1 MNKKLSVKVLL
12 WNCIFLALV
21 FLMFD
26 YYTWTSSSLFQ
37 TFWQHIDELILL
49 GLFAYTV
56 LNIRILINKDFLLLI
71 VWVFFLAIGGISSAI
86 YGYQSVVPTF
96 SDFFFAVNRF
106 MVGYWALVIYCDKK
120 KCNISQALLP
130 VAKFVVLL
138 LFVLAVHDIFMTP
151 FFPKG
156 DFRYVTETIMLMY
169 QHQTFLSSAG
179 IALLIFLGYCNKK
192 NDLLAYMLMISFVVL
207 MAFRGKGVAFL
218 VVYWGIYICVLIFKD
233 VKLLPLVTV
242 GGILAVFAGFKQFMT
257 YYGNNNQPR
266 AIMFRDSIQLMLE
279 HFPFGT
285 GYATYGSIMA
295 TNYYSVLYRKLG
307 YNNYYGLSEAYSS
320 YLTDGFWP
328 SVLGQF
334 GFVGTILFLFVVGIY
349 IKKSVDVFVINR
361 RKGVAMLAIMIY
373 MIIISLAETSF
384 FGPVSLLYFM
394 LFGIFEK
401 EIEGDE
407 T

>member
-1 MNKKLSVKVLL
+1 MNKKLSVKALL

-156 DFRYVTETIMLMY
+156 GFRYVTETIMLMY

-257 YYGNNNQPR
+257 YYGNNSQPR

-307 YNNYYGLSEAYSS
+307 YDNYYGLSEAYSS

>member
-1 MNKKLSVKVLL
+1 MNKKLSVKALL

-86 YGYQSVVPTF
+86 YGYQSIVPTF
-96 SDFFFAVNRF
+96 SDFFFVVNRF

-257 YYGNNNQPR
+257 YYGNNSQPR

-307 YNNYYGLSEAYSS
+307 YNNYYGLSETYSS

-328 SVLGQF
+328 AVLGQF